1 MHDADRNDRS
11 RMGWSSYLKRVF
23 VALVV
28 AAGGLVGADDHS
40 LAETVR
46 VAHADSPEHPKH
58 LAFLRFAEIVKE
70 RSGGNLDVEIFP
82 SGQLGD
88 EREIIEG
95 LKQGTVHLTSV
106 SNGVVTAFDEDF
118 MLLDIPFLFEDEAA
132 ARRAIDG
139 AAEKTLFKNLD
150 DVGLVGLAVW
160 EQGFRNVSS
169 SDNPVTGLDDLKGLK
184 LRTMEAPLHVEA
196 WRAAGANPTPMSW
209 SQVYPSLQQGVI
221 DGQENPL
228 YVVTQEKLYEVQK
241 YVSLTRHIYDA
252 MPVLASKSWF
262 DALPADQQQI
272 VREAIRDVTPYERQL
287 AEQLVSD
294 AAKEL
299 PGMGVSIVE
308 LDPASRAE
316 IAAAAQGP
324 VIDRVRSALGNEV
337 VDAWLAAVRQ

>member
-1 MHDADRNDRS
+1 
-11 RMGWSSYLKRVF
+11 
-23 VALVV
+23 
-28 AAGGLVGADDHS
+28 
-40 LAETVR
+40 
-46 VAHADSPEHPKH
+46 
-58 LAFLRFAEIVKE
+58 VKE
-70 RSGGNLDVEIFP
+70 RSGGSLDVEIFP

-95 LKQGTVHLTSV
+95 LQQGTIHLTSV
-106 SNGVVTAFDEDF
+106 SNGVVSAFDKDF

-132 ARRAIDG
+132 ARRAIDS
-139 AAEKTLFKNLD
+139 AAEETLFKNLGD
-150 DVGLVGLAVW
+150 IGLLGLAIW

-169 SDNPVTGLDDLKGLK
+169 SEKPVAGLDDLRGLK

-252 MPVLASKSWF
+252 MPVLASKTWF
-262 DALPADQQQI
+262 DSLPADQQRI
-272 VREAIRDVTPYERQL
+272 VTETIREVTSYERQL
-287 AEQLVSD
+287 AEQLVSE

-299 PGMGVSIVE
+299 PSKGVSVVE
-308 LDPASRAE
+308 LDPARRAE

-324 VIDRVRSALGNEV
+324 VIERVKATLGNEV
-337 VDAWLAAVRQ
+337 VDAWLAAAKQ